1 MAQWGRSSMGWFFG
15 LKLHLVINNQGQIMA
30 VRITAANVHDRH
42 PLATLTAGLQ
52 GKIFGDKGYISKE
65 MMQQLWQRGLHLI
78 TGIRRDMKNHLMP
91 LLDKL
96 LLRKRFIIETLLVKL
111 KSHMGWSTPD
121 TDRPAMLWSI
131 SSPVLPPTP
140 SRNPKSTWGQWS

>member
-1 MAQWGRSSMGWFFG
+1 MDWFFG

-42 PLATLTAGLQ
+42 PLAALTDGLQ
-52 GKIFGDKGYISKE
+52 GKVFGDKGYISKE

-91 LLDKL
+91 LMDKL
-96 LLRKRFIIETLLVKL
+96 LLRKRFIIETLFHKL
-111 KSHMGWSTPD
+111 KSHMGLEHT
-121 TDRPAMLWSI
+121 RHR
-131 SSPVLPPTP
+131 SPVNALVHIFSCLAAYTLAQ
-140 SRNPKSTWGQWS
+140 PKVNMGPVVMPHLA